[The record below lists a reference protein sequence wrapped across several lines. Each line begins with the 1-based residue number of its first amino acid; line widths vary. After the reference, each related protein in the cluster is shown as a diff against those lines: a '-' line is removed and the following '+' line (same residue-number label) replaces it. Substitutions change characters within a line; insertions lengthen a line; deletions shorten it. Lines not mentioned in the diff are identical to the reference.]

1 MKRLLFSALIA
12 LTIFLYPISTFSKG
26 IDLTPG
32 QYQVSKKIA
41 SGYCEAKN
49 DGLSIESAFDSAIQG
64 ALLEA
69 ITIGLTSEEPEDIED
84 QKQFYKEIF
93 DFMIKKIKAN
103 CGFSEDELIVAE
115 NKLQETNDNLQIAWE
130 NKLAVEEQKK
140 AFEEKTNAVKSKLKG
155 VWDAIPCP
163 GCDPKYQ

>member
-49 DGLSIESAFDSAIQG
+49 DGLSVESAFDSAIQG
-64 ALLEA
+64 ALFEA
-69 ITIGLTSEEPEDIED
+69 ITNRLTSEEPEDIED

-103 CGFSEDELIVAE
+103 CGFSEDELIVAK
-115 NKLQETNDNLQIAWE
+115 NKLQERNIEHWVGVQ
-130 NKLAVEEQKK
+130 
-140 AFEEKTNAVKSKLKG
+140 VKETIQVAKIDQDFFIG
-155 VWDAIPCP
+155 ED
-163 GCDPKYQ
+163 